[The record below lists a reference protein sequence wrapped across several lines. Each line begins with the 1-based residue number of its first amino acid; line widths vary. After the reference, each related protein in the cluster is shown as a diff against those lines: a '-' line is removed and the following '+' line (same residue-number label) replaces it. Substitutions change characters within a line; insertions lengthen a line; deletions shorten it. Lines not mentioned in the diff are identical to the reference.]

1 MRWFDFGS
9 ILLTT
14 QMKGAFRMKK
24 SRWLYTAVLLA
35 MVFAFAINGQQ
46 SYAAKDVFKMKF
58 AHIFPGPAKQSQI
71 CEDFVKE
78 LEERTNGR
86 IQTQYLGGGSLLK
99 PPGMYNGIELGVA
112 DMGFAHVEYTPGRFP
127 VTEVCDLPLGY
138 TSGWVSNMVVND
150 FYNKFK
156 PKEFDKVKVLWMHA
170 STPNVII
177 STKPVRTLDDLK
189 GLTIRGP
196 GRVGDTVKAMGA
208 SPAPMPI
215 MEVYDGLSKGVIQGV
230 NIPYETLRTFRFAEV
245 AKYVTTSW
253 QVGNVY
259 TFYVIMNKKSYEKLP
274 PDLKEILDELAGEYK
289 ERFALMWNSIDF
301 AGRDFA
307 KEKGVEFI
315 ELSDD
320 QVAKWKSVTAPV
332 IDNYI
337 KDMTSKGYTE
347 SEVRGWITFLRERI
361 DFWTKKQIEYRIPS
375 PTGPEAMRP

>member
-1 MRWFDFGS
+1 
-9 ILLTT
+9 
-14 QMKGAFRMKK
+14 
-24 SRWLYTAVLLA
+24 
-35 MVFAFAINGQQ
+35 
-46 SYAAKDVFKMKF
+46 
-58 AHIFPGPAKQSQI
+58 
-71 CEDFVKE
+71 
-78 LEERTNGR
+78 
-86 IQTQYLGGGSLLK
+86 
-99 PPGMYNGIELGVA
+99 
-112 DMGFAHVEYTPGRFP
+112 MGFAHVEYTPGRFP

-156 PKEFDKVKVLWMHA
+156 PEEFDKVKVLWMHA

-177 STKPVRTLDDLK
+177 STKPVRTLEDLK

-230 NIPYETLRTFRFAEV
+230 NTPYETLRTFRFAEV

-253 QVGNVY
+253 QVGNIY

-274 PDLKEILDELAGEYK
+274 PDLKEILDELSGEYK

-307 KEKGVEFI
+307 KEKGVELI

-332 IDNYI
+332 IDSYI

-347 SEVRGWITFLRERI
+347 SEVKSWIAYLRERI
-361 DFWTKKQIEYRIPS
+361 DFWTKKQIEYRITS

>member
-1 MRWFDFGS
+1 MEKRWWS
-9 ILLTT
+9 C
-14 QMKGAFRMKK
+14 A
-24 SRWLYTAVLLA
+24 AVLVVML
-35 MVFAFAINGQQ
+35 FALTINGQQ
-46 SYAAKDVFKMKF
+46 AYAAKDVFKMKF

-71 CEDFVKE
+71 CEAFVKE

-127 VTEVCDLPLGY
+127 VTEACDLPLGY
-138 TSGWVSNMVVND
+138 PSGWVSNMVVND
-150 FYNKFK
+150 FHNKFK
-156 PKEFDKVKVLWMHA
+156 PKEWDKVKVLWMHA
-170 STPNVII
+170 STPNVMI
-177 STKPVRTLDDLK
+177 STTPIRTLDDLK

-245 AKYVTTSW
+245 AKYVTSSW
-253 QVGNVY
+253 QVGNIY

-274 PDLKEILDELAGEYK
+274 PDLKEILEELAGEYK

-301 AGRDFA
+301 AGKEFA
-307 KEKGVEFI
+307 VEKGVEFI
-315 ELSDD
+315 DLTDD
-320 QVAKWKSVTAPV
+320 QIAKWKAVTEPV

-347 SEVRGWITFLRERI
+347 SEVKSWISYLRERI
-361 DFWTKKQIEYRIPS
+361 DFWTQKQIEYRIPS
-375 PTGPEAMRP
+375 PTGPKAMRP